1 MKTEHA
7 SDQLN
12 QEKMIKLLEEFPIFK
27 AGYRIIKLK
36 GDASYRSYYRLK
48 PLEGD
53 EGSCVLMQ
61 WDPALTSK
69 SEEASGDQ
77 EIREFP
83 FSNIQS
89 YLHRGG
95 MNVPDILKQSISE
108 GMILLQDI
116 GDTTMEKAIEV
127 SDHEGKRSL
136 YRQAIENLVS
146 MQVLGASK
154 PDPKC
159 LAFGR
164 AFDRKLYMWEF
175 NHFIEYC
182 IEERKGVK
190 LCGDEKKE
198 MEEQFEKISCELDSI
213 PKGFTHRDFQ
223 SRNLMLI
230 GGRMF
235 IIDFQDAL
243 MGPPQYDLVALLKDS
258 YIHISEK
265 ETEYLVEYY
274 LSRRAEAGLPL
285 EKDTFWRGF
294 RLQTVQRKLKDA
306 GRFVFIDRVK
316 KNPSF
321 LPHIPQSLEYVKR
334 YLDSEPDLST
344 LKKLIAR
351 HVPELV

>member
-1 MKTEHA
+1 
-7 SDQLN
+7 
-12 QEKMIKLLEEFPIFK
+12 MIKLLEAFPIFK
-27 AGYRIIKLK
+27 AGYRVIKLK

-61 WDPALTSK
+61 WDPDLTTK
-69 SEEASGDQ
+69 SEEVSGDQ
-77 EIREFP
+77 AVREFP
-83 FSNIQS
+83 FANIQC
-89 YLHRGG
+89 YLRSGG

-116 GDTTMEKAIEV
+116 GDTTMEKAIEA
-127 SDHEGKRSL
+127 SDHEGKRNL

-146 MQVLGASK
+146 MQVLGEKK

-164 AFDRKLYMWEF
+164 SFDRKLYMWEF

-182 IEERKGVK
+182 IEERKSVK
-190 LCGDEKKE
+190 LSDEEKKE
-198 MEEQFEKISCELDSI
+198 MEAHFEQISCELDSI

-230 GGRMF
+230 DGKMF

-265 ETEYLVEYY
+265 ETEYLVEYF
-274 LSRRAEAGLPL
+274 LDKRGEAGLPL
-285 EKDTFWRGF
+285 EKDAFWRGF
-294 RLQTVQRKLKDA
+294 KLQTIQRKLKDA

-334 YLDSEPDLST
+334 YLDSEPDLLT
-344 LKKLIAR
+344 LKKLLAR
-351 HVPELV
+351 HVPELA